1 MSRPAK
7 ILVYIGLGLCALI
20 FACYFGVDCNRLA
33 HGAAGG
39 SKSRMIASLCAFVAV
54 ALVLGLLCAADVS
67 RRFGKRTELWHF
79 EGSDP
84 AAAAAEM
91 DAAENLRK
99 RGEPLEAIRLLR
111 DFLQK
116 HPAEHEVM
124 ARIAEIYNYDLK
136 NYLAAA
142 LEYEELLKLKLP
154 DEDWGWAALHLAKLY
169 GRLNQPEKAV
179 ELLERLDTKY
189 GHTLAAR
196 RARKVR
202 EQHGGEP
209 AADEAPP
216 EEPQE

>member
-7 ILVYIGLGLCALI
+7 ISVYAGLIVCALI
-20 FACYFGVDCNRLA
+20 FAWYFGVDLTGVR
-33 HGAAGG
+33 HGAAGA
-39 SKSRMIASLCAFVAV
+39 SRSRMIASLGAFIAV
-54 ALVLGLLCAADVS
+54 AIVLGLLCAYDVS
-67 RRFGKRTELWHF
+67 RRMGRRAELWIL
-79 EGSDP
+79 EGAAP
-84 AAAAAEM
+84 EAAAAELE
-91 DAAENLRK
+91 AAEGLRK

-111 DFLQK
+111 DFLEK
-116 HPAEHEVM
+116 HPGEFELM

-142 LEYEELLKLKLP
+142 LEYEELLKRKLP

-169 GRLNQPEKAV
+169 GRLNQPDKAV

-202 EQHGGEP
+202 EQHGEATEGTGE
-209 AADEAPP
+209 ES
-216 EEPQE
+216 